1 MHLKQTM
8 LIICQEVLNSK
19 TGNSP
24 SSNKDIEEIILAKLS
39 EEMGTSSLD
48 KVIKMN
54 RDVRLSKDTTNDWKR
69 YLNKQS
75 KSTDLVEMELKIC
88 NVTDWPKSM
97 TKDYKWFSRT
107 EMKRPIQMA
116 TSIT

>member
-1 MHLKQTM
+1 
-8 LIICQEVLNSK
+8 
-19 TGNSP
+19 
-24 SSNKDIEEIILAKLS
+24 
-39 EEMGTSSLD
+39 MGTSSLD

-107 EMKRPIQMA
+107 ENEETPFKWP
-116 TSIT
+116 SIT